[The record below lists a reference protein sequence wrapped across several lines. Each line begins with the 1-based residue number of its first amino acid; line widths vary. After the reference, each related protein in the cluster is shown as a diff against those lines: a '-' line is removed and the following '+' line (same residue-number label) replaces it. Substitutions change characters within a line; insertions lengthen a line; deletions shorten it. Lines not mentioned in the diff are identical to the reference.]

1 MSRLAVYQNKAR
13 IDEIRQQKM
22 IKKQHEEE
30 QRDQEKEFAY
40 YHKEKGQKYG
50 DDMTNEAEIIRQE
63 LVSLLKGASSL
74 PIDVDYEQYVLNEK
88 YLVPAPEK
96 PIYEYVPPEID
107 ESTKKPQYNF
117 LDVFS
122 EKRRADKKARALEKY
137 NEAVLQ
143 HQELVKSI
151 QEKNDFMKKAY
162 QAELDAW
169 KWDRDEFYKEQ
180 EEHNKQLGKFKN
192 DYPSRDKDAIAFYF
206 ELVVSLMDIPDSLFG
221 EWVTEY
227 HPENRILIIDMV
239 LPNIEIIPNLKT
251 KKYVES
257 RKEFSETYIK
267 EKQINEIY
275 DTMIL
280 QLCLRVVHDLFISD
294 VDNLLDMVVF
304 NGIHKGINK
313 STGKDESIYLLS
325 LNAKKEDILGL
336 KIQNVEARSCF
347 NSLKGISAAKLA
359 DLIPVAPSITMDRDD
374 KRFVEGVDVAHTIEG
389 QNLASMDWLSFE
401 HLIRELFEKEF
412 AAGGAE
418 IRITQSSRDGGV
430 DAVMFDPDPI
440 RGGKY
445 IIQAKRYTNVV
456 GVSAVR
462 DLYGT
467 LSHEGAVKGILVT
480 TSNFGADSYEFAKDK
495 PLTLI
500 NGSNLLFLLQKHGYK
515 ARIDIEEAKKLQQ
528 I

>member
-1 MSRLAVYQNKAR
+1 
-13 IDEIRQQKM
+13 M

-30 QRDQEKEFAY
+30 QKEQEKEFAY
-40 YHKEKGQKYG
+40 YHKEKGQNYG
-50 DDMTNEAEIIRQE
+50 IEKTNEAEQMRQE
-63 LVSLLKGASSL
+63 LVSLLKGASTL
-74 PIDVDYEQYVLNEK
+74 PIDVDYEQFLLYDK
-88 YLVPAPEK
+88 YPVPAPAK
-96 PIYEYVPPEID
+96 PIYEYEPPQIS
-107 ESTKKPQYNF
+107 ESTKKPQYSL

-122 EKRRADKKARALEKY
+122 EKRRTEKKAQALEHY

-143 HQELVKSI
+143 HQELIKSI
-151 QEKNDFMKKAY
+151 QEKNDCARRAY
-162 QAELDAW
+162 EAELEAW
-169 KWDRDEFYKEQ
+169 ELDKDQFYQEQ
-180 EEHNKQLGKFKN
+180 QEHNRQLEKFKN
-192 DYPSRDKDAIAFYF
+192 DYPTRDKDAIAFYF
-206 ELVVSLMDIPDSLFG
+206 ELVVSLMDMPDSLLV

-227 HPENRILIIDMV
+227 YLENKILIIDMV
-239 LPNIEIIPNLKT
+239 LPNIDIVPDLKT
-251 KKYVES
+251 KKYMVTN
-257 RKEFSETYIK
+257 KVFSEIYIK

-280 QLCLRVVHDLFISD
+280 QLCLRVVHDLFITD

-304 NGIHKGINK
+304 NGIHKGVNK
-313 STGKDESIYLLS
+313 STGQDESLYLLS
-325 LNAKKEDILGL
+325 LNAKKEDILGI

-347 NSLKGISAAKLA
+347 NSLKGISAAKLT
-359 DLIPVAPSITMDRDD
+359 DLIPIAPSITMDRED

-412 AAGGAE
+412 AVNGAE
-418 IRITQSSRDGGV
+418 IKITQSSRDGGV

-467 LSHEGAVKGILVT
+467 LGHEGAVKGILVT
-480 TSNFGADSYEFAKDK
+480 TSNFGADSYEFAKNK

-515 ARIDIEEAKKLQQ
+515 ARIDIKEAKKLQQ
-528 I
+528 S